1 MNMQVPLSQTR
12 FVRDAGMSCPVC
24 GSSAIEFEH
33 PEPVQGAATKTET
46 VCADCHA
53 RWFIAQRVIGYQL
66 LDPGA
71 VMTTQQRRQLCRAKR
86 RRTHIYFCLAA

>member
-1 MNMQVPLSQTR
+1 MTHTPLSQTR

-24 GSSAIEFEH
+24 GSSAIEFEY
-33 PEPVQGAATKTET
+33 PEPLQGAATHMQT

-53 RWFIAQRVIGYQL
+53 RWFIEARVIGYQL
-66 LDPGA
+66 IDPGLA
-71 VMTTQQRRQLCRAKR
+71 AMAQQRRQQCRAKR